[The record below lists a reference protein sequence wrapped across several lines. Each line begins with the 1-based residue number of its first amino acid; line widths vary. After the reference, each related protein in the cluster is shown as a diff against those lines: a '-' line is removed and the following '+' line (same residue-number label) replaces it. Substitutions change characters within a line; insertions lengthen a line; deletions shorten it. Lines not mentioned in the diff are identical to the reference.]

1 MKFVGSPLQ
10 FVAAAVRKAA
20 WMALVSVPLTSGC
33 AEKVVEKSPEDFE
46 KSREEHFEM
55 MRRESGQ
62 APSQP
67 AAQ

>member
-10 FVAAAVRKAA
+10 SIAAARGAV
-20 WMALVSVPLTSGC
+20 WMALISLPLISGC
-33 AEKVVEKSPEDFE
+33 AEKVAEKSPEDFE
-46 KSREEHFEM
+46 KAREEHFEM

>member
-1 MKFVGSPLQ
+1 MRVIGSPPQ
-10 FVAAAVRKAA
+10 SIAAAAQGAV
-20 WMALVSVPLTSGC
+20 WMALVSLLLTSGC
-33 AEKVVEKSPEDFE
+33 AEKVAEKSPEDFE
-46 KSREEHFEM
+46 KAREEHFEM